1 MGVADAVDDDHDAH
15 GLESFDQIR
24 AIDARLPV
32 VVLTGSDDEDLALE
46 DSEKDDAD
54 FSDHQRKSMAEYD
67 NDASDERKQQQ
78 DILELLNAK
87 QEHRLLVC
95 GRWTV
100 LLLFIAIA
108 GVTGWLI
115 HNSITQQQRQEME
128 EDVSV
133 LIWLL

>member
-1 MGVADAVDDDHDAH
+1 MDAISSGSVDASEDLSISTSSLKFDDDV
-15 GLESFDQIR
+15 ESEY
-24 AIDARLPV
+24 
-32 VVLTGSDDEDLALE
+32 EDLALE
-46 DSEKDDAD
+46 DSEKDDAE